1 MTLCNSE
8 MFDLNVIFRD
18 GIDGSSHL
26 IKRILLEE
34 IADANGE
41 FKGTKIEGKSVSFK
55 TGMHFYNKV
64 CNLDIMIIVQPF
76 NFNRLDSLGA
86 MV

>member
-8 MFDLNVIFRD
+8 MFDLNIFFRD

-34 IADANGE
+34 IADTNGE
-41 FKGTKIEGKSVSFK
+41 FKGTKIDDKSVSFK
-55 TGMHFYNKV
+55 TGMHLYS
-64 CNLDIMIIVQPF
+64 VQY
-76 NFNRLDSLGA
+76 
-86 MV
+86 